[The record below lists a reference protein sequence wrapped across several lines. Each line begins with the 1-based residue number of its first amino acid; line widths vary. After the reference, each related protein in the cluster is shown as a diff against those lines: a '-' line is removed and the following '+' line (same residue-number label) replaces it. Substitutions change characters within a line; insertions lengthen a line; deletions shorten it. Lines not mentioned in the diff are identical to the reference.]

1 MTEKTDLRLS
11 LRDQPRRTGSRTE
24 REVTWQVPEGW
35 GTHVLALTP
44 GTTLPLTVAVTS
56 VDEGVYVEVQG
67 NAKLAGECVRCLD
80 PTTVPVEI
88 NAGELYMQT
97 ASSNRS
103 RTRKSDE
110 REDVEV
116 EGDQL
121 DPDYLIEQDSVD
133 LEPML
138 RDALFGDVTLQPLC
152 SEDCEGMCEH
162 CGIRWRD
169 AEPGHSHEF
178 IDPRFASLQSLLDED
193 NG

>member
-1 MTEKTDLRLS
+1 MGYPCPRFDPGHDAAIDRGCDKRGRGRLC
-11 LRDQPRRTGSRTE
+11 RGARQCR
-24 REVTWQVPEGW
+24 
-35 GTHVLALTP
+35 AC
-44 GTTLPLTVAVTS
+44 
-56 VDEGVYVEVQG
+56 
-67 NAKLAGECVRCLD
+67 GECVRCLD
-80 PTTVPVEI
+80 PITVPVEI

-133 LEPML
+133 LEPLL